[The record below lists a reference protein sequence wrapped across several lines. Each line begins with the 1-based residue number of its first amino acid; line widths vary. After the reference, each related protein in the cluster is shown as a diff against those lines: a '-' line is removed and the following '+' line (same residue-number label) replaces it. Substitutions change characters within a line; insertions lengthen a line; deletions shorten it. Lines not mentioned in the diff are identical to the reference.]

1 MKTYKVM
8 RFTLSAME
16 ILTNNHTQL
25 ENAMNEM
32 AKNGWE
38 VFSQSSIQAKGA
50 WFILVTYCKD
60 EK

>member
-38 VFSQSSIQAKGA
+38 VVSQSSIQAKGA
-50 WFILVTYCKD
+50 WFILVTFCK
-60 EK
+60 EVK